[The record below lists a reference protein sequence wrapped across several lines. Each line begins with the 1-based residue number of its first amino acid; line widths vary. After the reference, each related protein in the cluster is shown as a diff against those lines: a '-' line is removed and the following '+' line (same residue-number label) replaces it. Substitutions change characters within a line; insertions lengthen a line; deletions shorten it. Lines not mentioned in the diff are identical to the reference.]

1 MIDMSKEVLSEIK
14 SRFKIH
20 EGDVGS
26 VEVQVIDLTAKI
38 SHLSE
43 HVQGHKKDHSSRL
56 GLLKMVNRR
65 RRFLSYL
72 KNNKFEVYKNLID
85 GLGLRK

>member
-1 MIDMSKEVLSEIK
+1 MSKENLGDLK
-14 SRFKIH
+14 LRFRINTN
-20 EGDVGS
+20 DVGS
-26 VEVQVIDLTAKI
+26 AEVQVIDLTAKI
-38 SHLSE
+38 SDLSK
-43 HVQGHKKDHSSRL
+43 HVQGHKKDHSSQL

-65 RRFLSYL
+65 KRFLKYL

>member
-1 MIDMSKEVLSEIK
+1 MSKENLGDLK
-14 SRFKIH
+14 LRFKINSN
-20 EGDVGS
+20 DVGS
-26 VEVQVIDLTAKI
+26 AEVQVIDLTAKI
-38 SHLSE
+38 SDLSK
-43 HVQGHKKDHSSRL
+43 HVQGHKKDHSSQL

-65 RRFLSYL
+65 KRFLKYL

>member
-1 MIDMSKEVLSEIK
+1 MSKENLGDLK
-14 SRFKIH
+14 LRFRINTN
-20 EGDVGS
+20 DVGS
-26 VEVQVIDLTAKI
+26 AEVQVIDLTTKI
-38 SHLSE
+38 SDLSK
-43 HVQGHKKDHSSRL
+43 HVQEHKKDHSSQL

-65 RRFLSYL
+65 KRFLKYL

>member
-1 MIDMSKEVLSEIK
+1 MSKENLGDLRSQFRT
-14 SRFKIH
+14 SPS
-20 EGDVGS
+20 DVGS
-26 VEVQVIDLTAKI
+26 VEVQIIDLTTKI
-38 SHLSE
+38 KDLSK
-43 HVQGHKKDHSSRL
+43 HVQSHKKDHSSQL

-65 RRFLSYL
+65 KRFLKYL

>member
-1 MIDMSKEVLSEIK
+1 MSKEILSDIK
-14 SRFKIH
+14 SQFRTSSN
-20 EGDVGS
+20 DVGS
-26 VEVQVIDLTAKI
+26 VEIQVIDLTAKI
-38 SHLSE
+38 NDLSK
-43 HVQGHKKDHSSRL
+43 HVQSHKKDHSSQL

-65 RRFLSYL
+65 KRFLKYL

>member
-1 MIDMSKEVLSEIK
+1 MSKEILGDLK
-14 SRFKIH
+14 SRFRTSQN
-20 EGDVGS
+20 DVGS
-26 VEVQVIDLTAKI
+26 AEVQVIDLTAKI
-38 SHLSE
+38 SDLSK
-43 HVQGHKKDHSSRL
+43 HVQEHKKDHSSQL

-65 RRFLSYL
+65 KRFLKYL

>member
-1 MIDMSKEVLSEIK
+1 MGDLK
-14 SRFKIH
+14 SQFRTSAN
-20 EGDVGS
+20 DVGS

-38 SHLSE
+38 NDLAK
-43 HVQGHKKDHSSRL
+43 HVQEHKKDHSSQL

-65 RRFLSYL
+65 KRFLKYL
-72 KNNKFEVYKNLID
+72 KTNKIEVYKNLID

>member
-1 MIDMSKEVLSEIK
+1 MSKENLGDLK
-14 SRFKIH
+14 LRFRINPN
-20 EGDVGS
+20 DVGS
-26 VEVQVIDLTAKI
+26 AEVQVIDLTAKI
-38 SHLSE
+38 SDLSK
-43 HVQGHKKDHSSRL
+43 HVQGHKKDHSSQL

-65 RRFLSYL
+65 KRFLKYL

>member
-1 MIDMSKEVLSEIK
+1 MSKQVISDIK
-14 SRFKIH
+14 SQFRIH
-20 EGDVGS
+20 PTDVGS
-26 VEVQVIDLTAKI
+26 AEVQVIDLTAKI
-38 SHLSE
+38 SDLSK
-43 HVQGHKKDHSSRL
+43 HVQGHKKDHSSQL

-65 RRFLSYL
+65 KRFLKYL

>member
-1 MIDMSKEVLSEIK
+1 MSKENLGDLK
-14 SRFKIH
+14 SQFRTSPS
-20 EGDVGS
+20 DVGS

-38 SHLSE
+38 SDLSK
-43 HVQGHKKDHSSRL
+43 HVQGHKKDHSSQL

-65 RRFLSYL
+65 KRFLKYL

>member
-1 MIDMSKEVLSEIK
+1 MIKENLSDLK
-14 SRFKIH
+14 SRFRTGIN
-20 EGDVGS
+20 DVGS

-38 SHLSE
+38 NDLSK
-43 HVQGHKKDHSSRL
+43 HVQGHKKDHSSQL

-65 RRFLSYL
+65 KTFLKYL

>member
-1 MIDMSKEVLSEIK
+1 MSKEILGDLK
-14 SRFKIH
+14 SRFRTNQN
-20 EGDVGS
+20 DVGS
-26 VEVQVIDLTAKI
+26 AEVQVIDLTAKI
-38 SHLSE
+38 SDLSK
-43 HVQGHKKDHSSRL
+43 HVQEHKKDHSSQL

-65 RRFLSYL
+65 KRFLKYL